1 MHTRQFPT
9 IGRRSSEEP
18 RGRGAATDP
27 AAGGDPSAT
36 RAPAAATTRRAAPPS
51 LILGRYGLQRRL
63 GTGAFGT
70 VWQARDQRLDREVA
84 IKIVPCERIV
94 GGRFEREARAAARL
108 THPGIVT
115 LYEAAV
121 DDHGAYLV
129 SELVR
134 GHTMAQLLDWGRLSD
149 QDVVA
154 IGIALCDALSHAHA
168 EGIVHRD
175 VKPSNVLIP
184 ERPASQAQLAK
195 LTDFGVARVL
205 GGDSLTRTGDIVG
218 TAAYMAPE
226 QAEGR
231 PAGPTA
237 DLYAL
242 ALVLYEGLTGINPVR
257 TGTAAHRA
265 RRLGAHLPPLRRQRR
280 DLPRELGQ
288 AIDLALRPKPRE
300 RGSVEELREALVRSL
315 GRLADR
321 PGIVAGPWRARSD
334 HAARR
339 GTASEDGPRSAR
351 EDGPRSAREDA
362 ARSAREDAARSARE
376 DAARSAAAD
385 ERRRSAAITDL
396 DTQEDPQLTRPTYPW
411 PARAAAGLA
420 TTAATAWLAAHVLA
434 PSAAAPAVAAM
445 FAGGLAIVFPRAGW
459 VAMTGALTIA
469 AAWQHRLGGALAIL
483 LAGLVP
489 VALLPFDGALW
500 GVPVGAPALG
510 SIGLAGAWPALA
522 ARARGAWRRAA
533 LAATGW
539 LWLELASSLAGKGLY
554 LTEKTPAP
562 AAWTRSLRLA
572 IHDVLL
578 SLFSAGALAPAL
590 VWAVAAVV
598 LPWLVRGRS
607 LVADVVLVAV
617 WAAVVVSAT
626 QTVLRVLHYPGHVR
640 TAVLG
645 AVAGALIA
653 LGPSIVAFCRDR
665 RAFRP
670 EVRSMESP

>member
-9 IGRRSSEEP
+9 IGRRSPEEP
-18 RGRGAATDP
+18 RGRGAPPT
-27 AAGGDPSAT
+27 
-36 RAPAAATTRRAAPPS
+36 PS

-84 IKIVPCERIV
+84 IKIVPRERIV

-154 IGIALCDALSHAHA
+154 IGIALCDALRHAHA

-184 ERPASQAQLAK
+184 ERPASPAQLAK

-257 TGTAAHRA
+257 TGTAAYRA

-300 RGSVEELREALVRSL
+300 RGSVEELREALMRSL

-321 PGIVAGPWRARSD
+321 PGVVAGPWRARSD
-334 HAARR
+334 RAARR
-339 GTASEDGPRSAR
+339 ATASE
-351 EDGPRSAREDA
+351 EA
-362 ARSAREDAARSARE
+362 ARSAREDAARVGTASE
-376 DAARSAAAD
+376 DGARSARQDGARSATAD

-396 DTQEDPQLTRPTYPW
+396 DTQEDRQLTRPTYPW

-420 TTAATAWLAAHVLA
+420 TTTATAWLAAHVLA
-434 PSAAAPAVAAM
+434 PSAAAPAIAAM

-489 VALLPFDGALW
+489 VVLLPFDGALW
-500 GVPVGAPALG
+500 GVPVGAPGLG
-510 SIGLAGAWPALA
+510 SIGLAGAWPAVA

-539 LWLELASSLAGKGLY
+539 LWLVLASSLAGRALY
-554 LTEKTPAP
+554 LSHKTPAP
-562 AAWTRSLRLA
+562 AAWTRSLGLT

-578 SLFSAGALAPAL
+578 PLFSAGAFAPAL

-607 LVADVVLVAV
+607 LAADVVLVVV

-626 QTVLRVLHYPGHVR
+626 QTVLRALHYPGHVR

-645 AVAGALIA
+645 AAAGALIA
-653 LGPSIVAFCRDR
+653 LGPSIVAFGSDR